1 MIACLLIEE
10 LKNLDNVDVAFF
22 YCKYSDNHKNSF
34 TDVLRSILVQ
44 LVQQNEE
51 LLSYVYDACCSS
63 TELTLDSP
71 SILKQLVQTSIRS
84 YSNICLIIDGVDE
97 CEEVEEKKI
106 ITWFLETCENSTKD
120 NAGTTRLLF
129 ISQRDKVTETLLA
142 QAATIPLDSKY
153 HQEDIQTYARH
164 WSIKIQRKF
173 GIPERSAGQIGTEVA
188 AQAQGEG
195 NTNGIL
201 AHVIWSSSI

>member
-34 TDVLRSILVQ
+34 TDVLRSVLVQ

-71 SILKQLVQTSIRS
+71 SLLKQLVQTSIIS
-84 YSNICLIIDGVDE
+84 SSNTYLIIDGVDE
-97 CEEVEEKKI
+97 CEEIEEKKI
-106 ITWFLETCENSTKD
+106 ITWFLAACENSTKD
-120 NAGTTRLLF
+120 NAGTIRLLF
-129 ISQRDKVTETLLA
+129 ISQRDKVTEALLA
-142 QAATIPLDSKY
+142 QAAMIPLDSKY
-153 HQEDIQTYARH
+153 HQEDIQTYAHH

-173 GIPERSAGQIGTEVA
+173 RIPQCSAAQIGTDVA

-195 NTNGIL
+195 NTNAIL
-201 AHVIWSSSI
+201 AHASWSCSI